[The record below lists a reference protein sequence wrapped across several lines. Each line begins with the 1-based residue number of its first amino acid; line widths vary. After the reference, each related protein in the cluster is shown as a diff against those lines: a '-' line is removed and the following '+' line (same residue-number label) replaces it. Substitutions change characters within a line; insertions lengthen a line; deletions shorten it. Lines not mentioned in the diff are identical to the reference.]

1 MISEKCPWLVL
12 AVVSAALFLVVVDMT
27 VLNVALP
34 VLAHELNS
42 TSAEKLWMVN
52 TYSLVLAGLL
62 PGCGTL
68 SDRVG
73 HRKVF
78 TAGLIIFGLASFTAS
93 FATSSGW
100 LISARGVLAV
110 GAAMML
116 PATMS
121 IIRLTFTEDKERAVA
136 IGIWGAVAATAAA
149 MGPLLGGVLL
159 AHFWWGS
166 VFLINVPVVVLT
178 LLFTFVLIPGIPGN
192 AGRHWDLLTTVV
204 LTVALVSSLYAI
216 KSVLKSRIRWDEV
229 VIAVVAGTVFFRW
242 FLRRQTRLPSPLI
255 DFSLFL
261 NVRFSI
267 GMAGTFCASVV
278 VVGLQFVLSQELQL
292 VRSFSP
298 LQTGFFVLPVA
309 VGSFVAGPSLG
320 SVLFRFGVERMM
332 AFTLG
337 LAATGLTLY
346 TFAWMHLLAFWQL
359 IALGVT
365 GFGLGGVMSVGSTL
379 IMINAPEDKAGMAG
393 ALEGI
398 SYELGGTLGV
408 AVMGSVIASIYTR
421 SFTPPDSISLAPG
434 AWDSLDQTFI
444 AAGNLSAG
452 GADSVILAG
461 KSAFINGVSVTL
473 CGSAIV
479 TIVFFIVMLIY
490 ARNKQP

>member
-1 MISEKCPWLVL
+1 M
-12 AVVSAALFLVVVDMT
+12 
-27 VLNVALP
+27 
-34 VLAHELNS
+34 
-42 TSAEKLWMVN
+42 
-52 TYSLVLAGLL
+52 
-62 PGCGTL
+62 
-68 SDRVG
+68 
-73 HRKVF
+73 
-78 TAGLIIFGLASFTAS
+78 
-93 FATSSGW
+93 
-100 LISARGVLAV
+100 
-110 GAAMML
+110 
-116 PATMS
+116 
-121 IIRLTFTEDKERAVA
+121 
-136 IGIWGAVAATAAA
+136 
-149 MGPLLGGVLL
+149 

-204 LTVALVSSLYAI
+204 LTVALISSLYAI

-398 SYELGGTLGV
+398 SYELGERLV
-408 AVMGSVIASIYTR
+408 
-421 SFTPPDSISLAPG
+421 
-434 AWDSLDQTFI
+434 WQ
-444 AAGNLSAG
+444 
-452 GADSVILAG
+452 
-461 KSAFINGVSVTL
+461 
-473 CGSAIV
+473 
-479 TIVFFIVMLIY
+479 
-490 ARNKQP
+490 